1 MSGPPAVVITGAST
15 GIGEACARR
24 LDRIGYR
31 VFAGVRSPEAA
42 ARLREGASERL
53 TPLMLDV
60 TDAGSIARAADT
72 VREHVDDRGLRGLV
86 NNAGIAVPGP
96 LEYLPIDDLR
106 QQLEVNVVG
115 QVAVTQAFL
124 PLLRR
129 DRGRIINMGSISGIL
144 AAPFIGAYA
153 ASKSAL
159 EAISDAL
166 RVELRPWGIH
176 VVLIEPGAI
185 ATPIWEKGQSRADD
199 LAGRLPAEAMGRYGD
214 AIAAVR
220 RFAREADARGLPPEA
235 VAKVVSQA
243 VRATRPK
250 ARYLVGNDARLQK
263 AVARLLPDR
272 VRDRV
277 LMTYLNLPGRA
288 SAG

>member
-15 GIGEACARR
+15 GIGESCARR

-42 ARLREGASERL
+42 ARLRDGTSDRL

-60 TDAGSIARAADT
+60 TDAGSIASAANT
-72 VREHVDDRGLRGLV
+72 VGEYVAERGLRGLV

-144 AAPFIGAYA
+144 ATPFIGPYA
-153 ASKSAL
+153 ASKFAL

-166 RVELRPWGIH
+166 RVELRPWGIE
-176 VVLIEPGAI
+176 VILIEPGAI

-199 LAGRLPAEAMGRYGD
+199 LEERLPPEAHERYGE
-214 AIAAVR
+214 AIAALR
-220 RFAREADARGLPPEA
+220 TFAREADNRGLPPDA
-235 VAKVVSQA
+235 VAKVVA
-243 VRATRPK
+243 RALRAKRPK
-250 ARYLVGNDARLQK
+250 TRYLVGTDARLQK
-263 AVARLLPDR
+263 TVARVLPDR
-272 VRDRV
+272 LRDRV
-277 LMTYLNLPGRA
+277 LAAYLKLPRKA
-288 SAG
+288 PAG